1 MEGGDV
7 RARTTEALTV
17 LSLQPEPLLLT
28 IPEAARLLRV
38 SRAQAYQLAA
48 RGDLPVVRIGRSVR
62 VRADRLERW
71 LDERSR

>member
-1 MEGGDV
+1 MEGSDV